1 MLGFGE
7 LHLAVATKRALRLPT
22 ALALAISAS
31 ALVAPSAHAHI
42 SMTGALMSRG
52 GDEKAV
58 PCDGKRGDGPTYT
71 FEPGTTIK
79 LAINEDIPHPSYF
92 RIAFDSDGDDF
103 REPKSIKPID
113 PSRACP
119 TNENDK
125 CGDSDFCT
133 PPDSKG
139 AVVLWDNL
147 NPHLAPAAK
156 PLTWTVT
163 LPDVECD
170 NCTIQVLQI
179 MEDDG
184 AHGAYCPSDS
194 CTEPPGTGGF
204 TAGVQDIYHRCIDIK
219 LVKGATNSPGATK
232 DPVKNMGTQCSAD
245 QAPPI
250 TSTGD
255 AGAPASTSSDAGHTS
270 TGGTTTHDASTGGS
284 SEPTTPGEPSKDAG
298 RSATGSTGNTGST
311 GSTETTGTA
320 KPASA
325 TKDAGTTKKSDA
337 GASSD
342 SDGAGADETAK
353 SSDDGCAVSGR
364 GHGGA
369 SSLVSL
375 LFALGAVALGR
386 RRRNG

>member
-1 MLGFGE
+1 MLGFGY
-7 LHLAVATKRALRLPT
+7 LHVAAGTKRALRSPL
-22 ALALAISAS
+22 ALALAVSAS
-31 ALVAPSAHAHI
+31 ALFAPSAHAHI
-42 SMTGALMSRG
+42 TITGALLSRG
-52 GDEKAV
+52 GDQKQV

-79 LAINEDIPHPSYF
+79 LAISEDIPHPSYF
-92 RIAFDSDGDDF
+92 RIAFDNDGNDF
-103 REPKSIKPID
+103 RDPKSIKPID

-125 CGDSDFCT
+125 CGESDFCT

-139 AVVLWDNL
+139 AVILWDNL
-147 NPHLAPAAK
+147 NPHLAPDAK

-179 MEDDG
+179 MEDDS

-204 TAGVQDIYHRCIDIK
+204 TAGVQDVYHRCIDIK
-219 LVKGATNSPGATK
+219 LVKGATNSPGTTK
-232 DPVKNMGTQCSAD
+232 DAAKNMGTQCSAD
-245 QAPPI
+245 QAPPT

-255 AGAPASTSSDAGHTS
+255 AGTSTSSDAGHTS
-270 TGGTTTHDASTGGS
+270 TGGSTSHDASTGGTS
-284 SEPTTPGEPSKDAG
+284 DPTSPDEPTKDAG
-298 RSATGSTGNTGST
+298 HTATG
-311 GSTETTGTA
+311 TTGTTGTSTTGTT
-320 KPASA
+320 KPTTTT
-325 TKDAGTTKKSDA
+325 TKDAGTTKKADA
-337 GASSD
+337 GSDSTDDGSDEPASTKSSD
-342 SDGAGADETAK
+342 S
-353 SSDDGCAVSGR
+353 GCAVSGR
-364 GHGGA
+364 DQSSA
-369 SSLVSL
+369 SSLLSL